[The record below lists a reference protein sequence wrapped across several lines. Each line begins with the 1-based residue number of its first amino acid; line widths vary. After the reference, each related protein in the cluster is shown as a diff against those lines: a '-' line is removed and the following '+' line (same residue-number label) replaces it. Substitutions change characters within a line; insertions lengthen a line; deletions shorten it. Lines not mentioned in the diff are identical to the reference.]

1 MIERAS
7 LNALAALVVLAIAFA
22 AGWQVKGWKESAAR
36 EAQARAE
43 AADIIATLTAYESTA
58 NKTLTE
64 LQAAKGQQTIIRRE
78 VIREVE
84 KYRDRPCLDGA
95 AVELLNRAANG
106 SAAGVAD
113 GALPGDTADPP

>member
-22 AGWQVKGWKESAAR
+22 AGWQVKGWKESAER

-64 LQAAKGQQTIIRRE
+64 LQNAKGQQTIIRRE

-95 AVELLNRAANG
+95 AVELLNRAASG
-106 SAAGVAD
+106 SAAVGPD
-113 GALPGDTADPP
+113 GELPAGAPDPP

>member
-22 AGWQVKGWKESAAR
+22 AGWQVKGWKESAER

-58 NKTLTE
+58 NKTLAE

-84 KYRDRPCLDGA
+84 KYRDRPCLDDPA
-95 AVELLNRAANG
+95 LSLLRRAAEG
-106 SAAGVAD
+106 SATGSIDGELPAD
-113 GALPGDTADPP
+113 TPAAP